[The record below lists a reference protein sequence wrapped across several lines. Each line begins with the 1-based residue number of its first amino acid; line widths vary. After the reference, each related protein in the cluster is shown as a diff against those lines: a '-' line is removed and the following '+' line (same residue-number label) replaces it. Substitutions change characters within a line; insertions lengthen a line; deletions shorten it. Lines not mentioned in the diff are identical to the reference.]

1 MGLETLQKNWIQSN
15 MKIRTINQAL
25 VFNLTTLVAILMGGL
40 AVSEAGPGVYLE
52 VAAGNQ
58 ARQNCVVSMPVPDM
72 FKNQKHL
79 TLFRLDKKQEIPVQ
93 MGQAGEQKE
102 LVWIMR
108 DLLPAG
114 ATRKYQLLTGG
125 PGSQQKE
132 QVTVIDDGEHLNVKV
147 AEKPV
152 LTYNHA
158 IVKAPKRDEAYYDK
172 SGYIHPLYTPSGK
185 VISDDFNPD
194 HPHQHG
200 IMLSWRKILFEGRE
214 NNGWDQKSQ
223 LGKVEHNQVNSF
235 SGGPVFGSFT
245 TTIDHID
252 LTKKSGPVTMLK
264 EVWQVRVYALDEQFL
279 FDIRSNQK
287 CATDQPVTID
297 KIHYGGMT
305 VRGHAD
311 WHGAEA
317 YNYLTSE
324 GKDKLTGNQS
334 RPSWVEMY
342 GRLGAETAG
351 IAILDHPG
359 NFRFPQPVRLH
370 PTMPYFCFA
379 VASLD
384 PFIIEPGKSFDSR
397 YRYYVH
403 DGKPNAEQDQRLWED
418 YAHPPQVKIISAP

>member
-1 MGLETLQKNWIQSN
+1 
-15 MKIRTINQAL
+15 
-25 VFNLTTLVAILMGGL
+25 
-40 AVSEAGPGVYLE
+40 
-52 VAAGNQ
+52 
-58 ARQNCVVSMPVPDM
+58 
-72 FKNQKHL
+72 
-79 TLFRLDKKQEIPVQ
+79 
-93 MGQAGEQKE
+93 
-102 LVWIMR
+102 
-108 DLLPAG
+108 
-114 ATRKYQLLTGG
+114 
-125 PGSQQKE
+125 
-132 QVTVIDDGEHLNVKV
+132 
-147 AEKPV
+147 
-152 LTYNHA
+152 
-158 IVKAPKRDEAYYDK
+158 
-172 SGYIHPLYTPSGK
+172 
-185 VISDDFNPD
+185 
-194 HPHQHG
+194 
-200 IMLSWRKILFEGRE
+200 
-214 NNGWDQKSQ
+214 
-223 LGKVEHNQVNSF
+223 
-235 SGGPVFGSFT
+235 
-245 TTIDHID
+245 
-252 LTKKSGPVTMLK
+252 MLK

-311 WHGAEA
+311 WHGADA